1 MLVGITII
9 LLCCLHSFYGDLSGD
24 SVQIFTKAPPGI
36 SKFECPY
43 QPSYI
48 FNSPYMYPS
57 FKRVRK
63 IKHVFTLEIMERDI
77 DERTSV
83 DINSLRGLE
92 DPRAFNKFD

>member
-1 MLVGITII
+1 
-9 LLCCLHSFYGDLSGD
+9 
-24 SVQIFTKAPPGI
+24 
-36 SKFECPY
+36 
-43 QPSYI
+43 
-48 FNSPYMYPS
+48 MYPS